1 MSKKRSGTGKCLEVC
16 PQQRKNWEEKRLM

>member
-16 PQQRKNWEEKRLM
+16 PQQRKYWEEKRLM